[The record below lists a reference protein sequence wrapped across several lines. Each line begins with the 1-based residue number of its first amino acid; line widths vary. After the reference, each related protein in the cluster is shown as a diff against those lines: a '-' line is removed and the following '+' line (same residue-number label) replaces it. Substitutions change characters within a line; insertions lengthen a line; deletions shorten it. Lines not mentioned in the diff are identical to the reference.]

1 MDDHYN
7 QVMKAREKAGTDPR
21 LYFAYST
28 VLDPTAFATWKDQ
41 HGYDFFTLPEGKLGE
56 AVDTA
61 LVFDFPSRF
70 WGGRVAG
77 LSPAPGSTVWGRV
90 FEIAGKDWPIVAH
103 KEGGV
108 TGMAVEVPVKVSVGG
123 EMVSA
128 VAFTTN
134 PNRVSTDGPV
144 SQQFVEALL
153 RGAQA
158 SGLPVAW
165 HQHLAK
171 ITK

>member
-7 QVMKAREKAGTDPR
+7 QVMKAREKAGTDSR

-77 LSPAPGSTVWGRV
+77 LSAAPGSTVWGRV

-108 TGMAVEVPVKVSVGG
+108 TGMAVEVPVKLSQRVRPGVVSIPWGWWSIHHAAGSVANSLTNDAQTDWGG
-123 EMVSA
+123 GVAYYDTMVA
-128 VAFTTN
+128 
-134 PNRVSTDGPV
+134 
-144 SQQFVEALL
+144 
-153 RGAQA
+153 
-158 SGLPVAW
+158 
-165 HQHLAK
+165 
-171 ITK
+171 ITITP